1 MLLNDKNIMKHFS
14 LKCQYKKDMIVYNEH
29 DLCDRLG
36 LIHSGELKLIH
47 YTLNGDERVLA
58 TLKKGDVF
66 GDFLIN
72 SITPFYPGNLVVSRA
87 CEVSFLEKDK
97 LNDLLKSN
105 ELFRH
110 YYLSQLSH
118 KALMLNQHNKILLQP
133 NLEEKISMW
142 LSYETLSSQDNKI
155 KITSKE
161 ELANYFNVARPSL
174 SRTLSNM
181 KEKALI
187 DYDRHYIYLLQ

>member
-1 MLLNDKNIMKHFS
+1 MLLNNNMIMKHFS
-14 LKCQYKKDMIVYNEH
+14 FKCHYEKGMVVYNEH

-72 SITPFYPGNLVVSRA
+72 SITPFYPGDLVVSKV
-87 CEVSFLEKDK
+87 CELSFLEKDK
-97 LNDLLKSN
+97 LNHLLKTN
-105 ELFRH
+105 DLFRH
-110 YYLSQLSH
+110 FYLSQLSY
-118 KALMLNQHNKILLQP
+118 KALMLNQHNKILMQP
-133 NLEEKISMW
+133 NLEEKIAMW
-142 LSYETLSSQDNKI
+142 LSYESLSSQNIKI
-155 KITSKE
+155 KISSKE

-181 KEKALI
+181 KEKGLI
-187 DYDRHYIYLLQ
+187 EYDRHYIYLL